1 MKYSTVV
8 SIGYWG
14 DWGSEIGYWCPRK
27 TRENSPT
34 GRETRRLRVSG
45 TCGCPP
51 TEVGAGSTGVGTG
64 LGRLAPTG
72 MGTSPAKESGQAWIK
87 IKFLGRSQLPF
98 LPGNRNPLIGCGG
111 W

>member
-1 MKYSTVV
+1 
-8 SIGYWG
+8 
-14 DWGSEIGYWCPRK
+14 
-27 TRENSPT
+27 
-34 GRETRRLRVSG
+34 VSG

-87 IKFLGRSQLPF
+87 M
-98 LPGNRNPLIGCGG
+98 
-111 W
+111 